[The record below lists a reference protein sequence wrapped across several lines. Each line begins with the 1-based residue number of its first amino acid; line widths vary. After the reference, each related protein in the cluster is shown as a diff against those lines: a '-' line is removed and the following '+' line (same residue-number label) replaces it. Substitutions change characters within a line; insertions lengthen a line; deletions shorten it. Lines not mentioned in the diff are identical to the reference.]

1 MASELMASTAARP
14 VYLSQLGGLPPRR
27 NVITAVSAGAPQK
40 ESDANQYRTM
50 AQLGNL
56 SPSLAAILRPQAAYR
71 WLLPYVASLT
81 PQYIESVLRGAL
93 AGNHVQAWELFDLM
107 MDTDPEIAACVQEYV
122 EGIQRKKVKFIPY
135 ADEGEEPSDSAL
147 EKCKLVSAAFRN
159 MRPETK
165 YDESGFGE
173 MVKDIIAARWHG
185 QSIIEMDW
193 MDTYKDGS
201 PFLRDTPGFNNP
213 VLCPRASFWV
223 HPVCYAWDMSGR
235 LGLRVAVESQLSS
248 LKKAAGYSP
257 ANRDYSL
264 VEPPAWNWIASQP
277 RPSALMDF
285 PANKFLISIF
295 KAKTG
300 SALAGSCLRPLAWW
314 WIASNFCGDW
324 LMNYA
329 QVFGIP
335 LRVASMAPGT
345 SQATW
350 DDVRAIMRAAGS
362 APYLVLPQGAD
373 IKVVEKGGQAGES
386 PQAFLFHFADDQKRK
401 VILHQTMTGGS
412 HSGGSSGTGKS
423 FGATEQD
430 TKQCCID
437 AGASHVETVLNLQ
450 AIPYILNLNYGE
462 GGDLEAPTVSLVDAK
477 VGGLA
482 DAQRD
487 QILVQVMDIGENYMH
502 EKYGIPKPSDN
513 EELAG
518 QDIGSNANAAKLQ
531 QQQQSAQ
538 NDHDETMAELNAP
551 ELGDEPEEG
560 AGSSQPP
567 KGEPTQA
574 RRALQAGDQPGHD
587 FHGNQW
593 TQMSGAARGAFNRA
607 KSKILE
613 KDSEGKM
620 YASLEKAQDA
630 SDSAKTR
637 SASRTHFDDYE
648 GGGEY
653 ASANYHRSR
662 AAISG
667 DYFDK
672 EQSIKDAIGHAKDA
686 GVNYGWANEGGRVPH
701 VVYFDTK
708 EGQVSFHSPSRG
720 EGPDY
725 NGPVHPAETEHH
737 VSSYVPT
744 GTPEEISK
752 NLEESKQAN
761 RAFFKQRPDLEKST
775 PMKVAEFT
783 QLREKLTS
791 PEDIAAHE
799 RSVGAITKWQDSK
812 NNRQFKTE
820 VFHDEPSAQRAL
832 AIAKEQDPTASVTK
846 IEHPAT
852 QWDRTHESA
861 NRISQGIVRKM
872 KEHGYVPK
880 PITAKPET
888 LSARFAIDASD
899 ESIPI
904 ISPDTKSAD
913 TALLE
918 SIQPMLDRLEAI
930 KAVKDSS
937 TRRRLLSKFLRDHE
951 SITAAILHDQAL
963 SRVVTPDVVKK
974 FVAGLKSKGEKA

>member
-1 MASELMASTAARP
+1 MAALLTAPKPGTPLA
-14 VYLSQLGGLPPRR
+14 LAGGLPPIR
-27 NVITAVSAGAPQK
+27 NAITAASAGAPQK
-40 ESDANQYRTM
+40 ESDANQYRDM
-50 AQLGNL
+50 ARLGNL

-71 WLLPYVASLT
+71 WLLPYVAALT

-107 MDTDPEIAACVQEYV
+107 MDTDPEIAACTQEYV

-135 ADEGEEPSDSAL
+135 ADEGEEPSDTAL

-159 MRPETK
+159 MRPEAK

-193 MDTYKDGS
+193 MDTYKDGN
-201 PFLRDTPGFNNP
+201 PFLRDIPGFNNP

-235 LGLRVAVESQLSS
+235 LGLRVAVESQLASM
-248 LKKAAGYSP
+248 KKAAGYSM
-257 ANRDYSL
+257 ANKDYSL
-264 VEPPAWNWIASQP
+264 VEPPVWNWIASQP

-300 SALAGSCLRPLAWW
+300 SALSGSCLRPLAWW

-412 HSGGSSGTGKS
+412 HSGGSSGTGQS

-437 AGASHVETVLNLQ
+437 AGASHVETILNLQ

-502 EKYGIPKPSDN
+502 EKYGIPKPSDD

-518 QDIGSNANAAKLQ
+518 QDIGANANTAKLQ

-538 NDHDETMAELNAP
+538 NEHDETMAELNAP
-551 ELGDEPEEG
+551 EPGDEPEEG

-574 RRALQAGDQPGHD
+574 KSALAAGAPVGNRNAAKDKTAIEQNIESRKHIWGTPLKKYLEKEGATTGVEKATASYLHRGWVTRAVEHD
-587 FHGNQW
+587 YPVPKEVLKDYPPEVLRDF
-593 TQMSGAARGAFNRA
+593 TKL
-607 KSKILE
+607 KSK
-613 KDSEGKM
+613 
-620 YASLEKAQDA
+620 
-630 SDSAKTR
+630 
-637 SASRTHFDDYE
+637 
-648 GGGEY
+648 
-653 ASANYHRSR
+653 R
-662 AAISG
+662 AIQA
-667 DYFDK
+667 
-672 EQSIKDAIGHAKDA
+672 AAA
-686 GVNYGWANEGGRVPH
+686 
-701 VVYFDTK
+701 
-708 EGQVSFHSPSRG
+708 
-720 EGPDY
+720 
-725 NGPVHPAETEHH
+725 PA
-737 VSSYVPT
+737 
-744 GTPEEISK
+744 
-752 NLEESKQAN
+752 
-761 RAFFKQRPDLEKST
+761 D
-775 PMKVAEFT
+775 
-783 QLREKLTS
+783 
-791 PEDIAAHE
+791 
-799 RSVGAITKWQDSK
+799 
-812 NNRQFKTE
+812 
-820 VFHDEPSAQRAL
+820 
-832 AIAKEQDPTASVTK
+832 
-846 IEHPAT
+846 
-852 QWDRTHESA
+852 
-861 NRISQGIVRKM
+861 
-872 KEHGYVPK
+872 
-880 PITAKPET
+880 
-888 LSARFAIDASD
+888 
-899 ESIPI
+899 
-904 ISPDTKSAD
+904 PDTKSAD
-913 TALLE
+913 SALLE

-963 SRVVTPDVVKK
+963 SRAVTPDVVSK
-974 FVAGLKSKGEKA
+974 FVAGLKSKGAKP